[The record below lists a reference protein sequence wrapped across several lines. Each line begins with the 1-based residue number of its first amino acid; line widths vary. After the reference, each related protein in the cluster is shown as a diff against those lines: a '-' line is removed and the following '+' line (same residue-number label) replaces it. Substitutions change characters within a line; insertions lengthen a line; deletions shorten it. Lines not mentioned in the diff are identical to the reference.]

1 MQHSDQINELAA
13 ALAKAQASIQPAVKD
28 KTNPAFRSRYA
39 DLSSV
44 WEACREALTSNGLSV
59 VQMPIDA
66 GEGRVALETTLLHTS
81 GQYLSSSVSTRLV
94 KDDPQGVGSALTYL
108 RRYALSAMVG
118 VVADEDDDGNAASRT
133 QPQRQQVDRPR
144 LPAEQ
149 LAPASAEA
157 SEAEG
162 KFYENTYDLTGGAES
177 WPDVQ
182 RWLGTK
188 APKPTTVEGWRA
200 AYKQVKSAAEA
211 RTQPQAA

>member
-1 MQHSDQINELAA
+1 
-13 ALAKAQASIQPAVKD
+13 
-28 KTNPAFRSRYA
+28 
-39 DLSSV
+39 
-44 WEACREALTSNGLSV
+44 
-59 VQMPIDA
+59 
-66 GEGRVALETTLLHTS
+66 
-81 GQYLSSSVSTRLV
+81 
-94 KDDPQGVGSALTYL
+94 
-108 RRYALSAMVG
+108 
-118 VVADEDDDGNAASRT
+118 
-133 QPQRQQVDRPR
+133 